1 MARTVR
7 VWTPVQNS
15 TIRVVSYELSD
26 STDRLDRDAIWR
38 LLSTEAYWG
47 LWRSRD
53 DVERQIDSAWRVV
66 GIYVEGTGEQV
77 GFARAVSDGVDF
89 AYLAD
94 VIIDPAHRG
103 DGLGRRLLAAMIDDG
118 PGAAFRWTLFTRDA
132 HGLYRDYGFD
142 EPGPTA
148 MVRPS
153 RNAQAST

>member
-1 MARTVR
+1 VT
-7 VWTPVQNS
+7 
-15 TIRVVSYELSD
+15 YELSD
-26 STDRLDRDAIWR
+26 DPRRLDRDTIWR

-47 LWRSRD
+47 RWRSRD
-53 DVERQIDSAWRVV
+53 DLERQLDSAWRMV
-66 GIYVEGTGEQV
+66 GVYVEATGEQV

-94 VIIDPAHRG
+94 VIVDPGHRG
-103 DGLGRRLLAAMIDDG
+103 GGLGRRLVSAMVDEG

-132 HGLYRDYGFD
+132 HGLYRGYGFE